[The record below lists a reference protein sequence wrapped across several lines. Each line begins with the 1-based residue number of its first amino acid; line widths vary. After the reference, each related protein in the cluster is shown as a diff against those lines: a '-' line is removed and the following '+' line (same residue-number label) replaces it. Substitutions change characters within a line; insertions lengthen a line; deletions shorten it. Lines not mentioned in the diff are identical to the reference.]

1 MVNKSIDAEP
11 GRDITVQV
19 YVRPG
24 LLLEPLDAKIETLQ
38 RLETEGEIDAV
49 TVQAWPDTVPL
60 SDGTPYTE
68 VVDLYER
75 FTLWADH
82 HDRSITPPFTVRTQS
97 TVTSEGSR
105 RVLGTPMMCLAVY
118 SGRTLAAVYP
128 HADGDD
134 HYSVTD
140 AIAALRTDGIE
151 RIAPRSGP
159 EPSVV
164 DAPSRSCP
172 DCDGPFANVQGVRV
186 CQDCAWNDYDR
197 DESPDDRRRIDLVA
211 H

>member
-1 MVNKSIDAEP
+1 MTREHEQSKLN
-11 GRDITVQV
+11 RDVTVQV

-60 SDGTPYTE
+60 SDAAPYTE

-75 FTLWADH
+75 FTLWADR

-105 RVLGTPMMCLAVY
+105 RVLSTPMMCLAVY
-118 SGRTLAAVYP
+118 SGRTLAVVYP

-151 RIAPRSGP
+151 RIAPRPEP
-159 EPSVV
+159 EPSAA
-164 DAPSRSCP
+164 DASSGSCP
-172 DCDGPFANVQGVRV
+172 DCDGPLANVQGVRV

-197 DESPDDRRRIDLVA
+197 DESSDDRRRIDPVA